1 MQFLSYLLVFAFGYL
16 TCKAIYFLRSS
27 RLSLQTIKMSHLIYL
42 SVIMKSIENLTTSR
56 ELLLEYLLRT
66 NKSSNYITSFT
77 INFDKQIKNIKQESI
92 RSLIDIHPDFFKPF
106 VEFEDWESSMV
117 YLEKY
122 KKSSNNFW
130 RKT

>member
-1 MQFLSYLLVFAFGYL
+1 
-16 TCKAIYFLRSS
+16 
-27 RLSLQTIKMSHLIYL
+27 
-42 SVIMKSIENLTTSR
+42 MKSIENLTTSR